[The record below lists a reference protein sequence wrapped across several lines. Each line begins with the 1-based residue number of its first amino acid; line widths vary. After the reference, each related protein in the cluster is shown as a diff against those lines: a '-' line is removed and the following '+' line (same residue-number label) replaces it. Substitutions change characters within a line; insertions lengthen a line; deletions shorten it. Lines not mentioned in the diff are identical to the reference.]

1 MSNLLVQ
8 NIKHTNNTTSM
19 TVDSSGQVTIRGE
32 GSATTTNLQQGL
44 TKAWVNLNGT
54 GTAAYRDSFNTSSLT
69 DDGTGSYTVNF
80 TNDFGNASYSATHA
94 GGQRTVTWGIYL
106 GLSGGPNAAG
116 SHGFHNVSPSD
127 TLYDSAFIF
136 LQFCGDLA

>member
-44 TKAWVNLNGT
+44 TKVWAGSVSDSASAVDSFGISSIADAGT
-54 GTAAYRDSFNTSSLT
+54 GVNTINFATAFANGGHSANATTGNSASSQP
-69 DDGTGSYTVNF
+69 DRVVFCSDMGTGSLKMKTMIA
-80 TNDFGNASYSATHA
+80 NDGGASSIE
-94 GGQRTVTWGIYL
+94 QQ
-106 GLSGGPNAAG
+106 
-116 SHGFHNVSPSD
+116 
-127 TLYDSAFIF
+127 
-136 LQFCGDLA
+136 LQICGDLA

>member
-54 GTAAYRDSFNTSSLT
+54 GTAAISDSFNISGLT
-69 DDGTGSYTVNF
+69 DDGTGSYTVSF
-80 TNDFGNASYSATHA
+80 TNDMGNALYSTAHA

-106 GLSGGPNAAG
+106 GISGGPNATG

-127 TLYDSAFIF
+127 TLTDSAFIF